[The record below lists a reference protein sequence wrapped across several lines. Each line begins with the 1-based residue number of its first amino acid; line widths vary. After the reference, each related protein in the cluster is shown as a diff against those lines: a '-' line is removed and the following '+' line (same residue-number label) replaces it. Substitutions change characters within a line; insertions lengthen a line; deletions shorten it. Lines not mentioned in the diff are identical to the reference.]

1 MSQLRLRW
9 EENTSPTLAAAVARD
24 PVVVLPVGSIEQHGN
39 HIPVG
44 CDANSAEAVALRAA
58 AGLEASERPVLVL
71 PTLWYGY
78 SPHHMAFAGTVTLRS
93 ETFLS
98 VVQDVVDSVLAQG
111 VRRAVILNGHG
122 GNVSSLD
129 VVASRLGHA
138 WHGKARIVAVTY
150 FHLAAARQDEFRE
163 SEMGGMG
170 HACEFETSLQLAI
183 HPELVDMKAAATC
196 YPRPPSERQSTRPLR
211 HLVRARLS
219 QLQGSLPDRHA
230 GRPRA
235 GLAREGRDDPAHLR
249 GGTSRLPERI
259 HRLADD
265 VADLGVSHSPYSQAT
280 PRRRSARR
288 CR

>member
-196 YPRPPSERQSTRPLR
+196 YPRPPSERQSTDLFGTSS
-211 HLVRARLS
+211 VRSYHDFKDLS
-219 QLQGSLPDRHA
+219 PTGTLG
-230 GRPRA
+230 
-235 GLAREGRDDPAHLR
+235 DPALASPEKGATILR
-249 GGTSRLPERI
+249 ICVEELRAFLSEFTAWPM
-259 HRLADD
+259 
-265 VADLGVSHSPYSQAT
+265 T
-280 PRRRSARR
+280 
-288 CR
+288 